1 MRENFWQFFPT
12 HTAFLSTNHR
22 PEVKGTDHAIWR
34 RIKLVPFEVTIPEA
48 EQDKKLAAKLRAEL
62 PGILSW
68 IVRGCLEWQRYGLGE
83 SEEVKAA
90 TTSYRDDMDNLAGF
104 IQDRCVVVIPGPASG
119 LRRSTRRTPP
129 RGVVGLSR
137 TRRRQRWTHSS
148 AREWARTRR
157 ARGSGALASRRTS
170 DDGGGGLERARL
182 GP

>member
-104 IQDRCVVVIPGPASG
+104 IQDRCVVDPRASVG
-119 LRRSTRRTPP
+119 ATPLYKEDSATRRGGPLSDKEEAEVDALVGE
-129 RGVVGLSR
+129 GVG
-137 TRRRQRWTHSS
+137 QD
-148 AREWARTRR
+148 EARTRV
-157 ARGSGALASRRTS
+157 RRFGVEE
-170 DDGGGGLERARL
+170 DFG
-182 GP
+182 